1 MNSFCKNSSSNS
13 VTEEYWVLEG
23 KYRVNGQ
30 VTAAFMLLFLAVGLP
45 WNVMV
50 VITVLKKRLY
60 HQPAILL
67 LLNLVVTDILMLLIR
82 LPIIAVTGIA
92 GEYLFG
98 STDMMRCWF
107 CSTGFISVTLMMN
120 SLFVVALMSLDRF
133 LFIYKPLEYERK
145 VTPRRTLAAITVI
158 AILSIAIGLFSYAIP
173 EAMYFRRSSL
183 SCTLNHRKYGY
194 IIFVI
199 TALFL
204 ALAVIIACNIW
215 TIYIVQKN
223 IKAVYKIRTSLHNK
237 DKESYNLGL
246 SKILSKKCHKKQL
259 HLFRVFGGLLLS
271 STIAWIPKIVVEMS
285 HFISNIPL
293 SISTTSN
300 ILFLSQLAVHPIL
313 ETTLISDVREPLK
326 EMVTCACL
334 KRKNNLSIVEKQT
347 CFCCRHK
354 GDQGPFHNKCFLLKL
369 IDVALLPQ
377 ATSNSTTST
386 TCPSELNWPKQH
398 GPADEILWP

>member
-45 WNVMV
+45 WNIMV

-67 LLNLVVTDILMLLIR
+67 LLNLVVTDILMLLIH

-107 CSTGFISVTLMMN
+107 CTTGFISVTLIMN

-145 VTPRRTLAAITVI
+145 ATPRKTLAAITVI
-158 AILSIAIGLFSYAIP
+158 ALVSVTIGSSSYAVP

-183 SCTLNHRKYGY
+183 SCILNHPKYGY
-194 IIFVI
+194 IVLVI
-199 TALFL
+199 TAAFI
-204 ALAVIIACNIW
+204 ALAVIIVCNIW

-223 IKAVYKIRTSLHNK
+223 IKAVYKVRKSLHNR
-237 DKESYNLGL
+237 DKESYSQGL
-246 SKILSKKCHKKQL
+246 SEILSKKCHKKQL

-271 STIAWIPKIVVEMS
+271 NTIAWIPTILVEMS
-285 HFISNIPL
+285 GFIYNTPL
-293 SISTTSN
+293 SISSPAY
-300 ILFLSQLAVHPIL
+300 ILFLSQVAVHPIL

-326 EMVTCACL
+326 EMVTCARL
-334 KRKNNLSIVEKQT
+334 KKKNNLPIMEEQT
-347 CFCCRHK
+347 CFCCRHM
-354 GDQGPFHNKCFLLKL
+354 GDQGPIHDKCFMLKL

-377 ATSNSTTST
+377 ATSNSITSIT
-386 TCPSELNWPKQH
+386 FPK
-398 GPADEILWP
+398 